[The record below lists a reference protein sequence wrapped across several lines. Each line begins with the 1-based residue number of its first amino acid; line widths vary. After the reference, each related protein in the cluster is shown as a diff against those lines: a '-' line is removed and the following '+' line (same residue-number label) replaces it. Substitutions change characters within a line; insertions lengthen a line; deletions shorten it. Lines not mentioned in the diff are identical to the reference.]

1 MAKNEIM
8 TNVTRTL
15 GKIELKAKKYSPEI
29 LVVAGVVGVVTS
41 AVMAC
46 KATTKAS
53 AITDELKNN
62 MDQIHQV
69 AEQAKNSDAI
79 SYTEEDLKKDT
90 AIVYAQT
97 GVKFVK
103 LYGPSIA
110 LGAVS
115 IACILG
121 GHHILRK
128 RNIAIAA
135 AYTAVKKDFK
145 NYRGNV
151 IERFGEALD
160 RELKYNIKTKE
171 IEEVIVDENGNEKIV
186 TKTVEE
192 ASPIPGEYTK
202 CFDEYCRGWTKDAEF
217 NLMFLRRQQDH
228 ANELLKSKGYL
239 YLNDVYEMLGI
250 DATKAGT
257 VVGWVINEN
266 NPDCHGYIDFGIYNL
281 YNEGSRDFVNGRE
294 RSIWLDFN
302 VDGVVHELFEDR

>member
-1 MAKNEIM
+1 MKKNEIM
-8 TNVTRTL
+8 TNITRAL
-15 GKIELKAKKYSPEI
+15 GKIELKAKKYSPEM

-53 AITDELKNN
+53 EITDELKDN
-62 MDQIHQV
+62 MDKIHQV
-69 AEQAKNSDAI
+69 ADQAKESEAI

-97 GVKFVK
+97 GVKFAK

-110 LGAVS
+110 LGALS
-115 IACILG
+115 IGCILG

-128 RNIAIAA
+128 RNIALAA

-151 IERFGEALD
+151 LERFGEAMD
-160 RELKYNIKTKE
+160 RELKYNVKAKQ
-171 IEEVIVDENGNEKIV
+171 IEEVIVGENGEEQIV

-228 ANELLKSKGYL
+228 ANEVLKSKGYL

-250 DATKAGT
+250 DATRAGT
-257 VVGWVINEN
+257 VVGWVLNDK
-266 NPDCHGYIDFGIYNL
+266 NPDCHGFVDFGIYNL
-281 YNEGSRDFVNGRE
+281 YKESCRDFVNGRE

-302 VDGVVHELFEDR
+302 VDGVVYDLMEG